1 MSQEIDTTSPLIRPS
16 NLPNLQKTVLETK
29 QQTDKK
35 TTPELQKPAD
45 KLQEGGFLRSIL
57 GELSA
62 GREYNDDKSFKNF
75 TRLTRSLE
83 KFFTAADKV
92 DREEGEKEL
101 KQGGLRRV
109 DHDLR
114 KLFKGLGMPSQQAK
128 HFSRAMTDA
137 MGQEGVE
144 QINFSL
150 TSSQAF
156 QMELQQKQSAYL
168 ATGDGNAIAAEVS
181 NSFQLSA
188 IQVRSLDLS
197 LNLRT
202 GDFSLTRTRF
212 ESISISQSRS
222 ATLLSVAPSAETSAA
237 KSQPTADGQPVSE
250 PSEITA
256 MIQNDSTL
264 LEISRI
270 VKQSAIMQL
279 TPTASDNDDDEA
291 EEELFADGLN
301 SLQQLVESLQRLTE
315 QSGSIFE
322 SLVKISNLRVEHEDD
337 DEHLRF
343 TLDAQ
348 APVGLTAVDE
358 TGHGATLYPRPD
370 GSLGQ
375 LIEETLKV
383 TV

>member
-1 MSQEIDTTSPLIRPS
+1 
-16 NLPNLQKTVLETK
+16 
-29 QQTDKK
+29 
-35 TTPELQKPAD
+35 
-45 KLQEGGFLRSIL
+45 
-57 GELSA
+57 
-62 GREYNDDKSFKNF
+62 
-75 TRLTRSLE
+75 
-83 KFFTAADKV
+83 
-92 DREEGEKEL
+92 
-101 KQGGLRRV
+101 
-109 DHDLR
+109 
-114 KLFKGLGMPSQQAK
+114 
-128 HFSRAMTDA
+128 
-137 MGQEGVE
+137 
-144 QINFSL
+144 
-150 TSSQAF
+150 
-156 QMELQQKQSAYL
+156 
-168 ATGDGNAIAAEVS
+168 
-181 NSFQLSA
+181 
-188 IQVRSLDLS
+188 
-197 LNLRT
+197 LRT

-212 ESISISQSRS
+212 ESISINQSSS
-222 ATLLSVAPSAETSAA
+222 ATLLSVAPSTETPAA
-237 KSQPTADGQPVSE
+237 KSQPAAAGQPVSE

-279 TPTASDNDDDEA
+279 TPTASDNNDDEA

-301 SLQQLVESLQRLTE
+301 SLQQLVESLEKLTE

-322 SLVKISNLRVEHEDD
+322 SLVKISNLRIEHEDD

-370 GSLGQ
+370 GSLGK